1 MVKDRACCSP
11 WQIRPH
17 MLPSSMRR
25 EIYWLT
31 IYIWFA
37 PVFCKSQKWVAV
49 ATAMCYLACWEG
61 RGGERERERTSKY
74 LLKHKYNMNFYC
86 SLHPKW
92 TNLLT
97 EVLFFHNLK
106 NGLAFC
112 CLQFYYIYY
121 PRDPSLIPGSG
132 RSAGEGKGYPLQ
144 CSGLE
149 NAMDCIVH
157 GVTELDRTER
167 LLLS

>member
-1 MVKDRACCSP
+1 
-11 WQIRPH
+11 

-121 PRDPSLIPGSG
+121 QFMQMRKKKKIHWYIKEMDICT
-132 RSAGEGKGYPLQ
+132 YNPLLPQ
-144 CSGLE
+144 NWMQKQSQHLLNQWPHSKNC
-149 NAMDCIVH
+149 
-157 GVTELDRTER
+157 T
-167 LLLS
+167 LLSIHLKSKATRMV